1 MFDDLGAEVPLHHP
15 PQRVVS
21 LVPSLTE
28 AIATTAPGV
37 LVGATTWCSHPADLD
52 VPRVRG
58 TKNPDL
64 RLIASLS
71 PDLVVAN
78 QEENR
83 RHDVERLRSAG
94 IPVWVTRIDG
104 VDGALIGLAR
114 LFEEAF
120 SIPQVDWIDAARE
133 VWEAPPTLTGRVALP
148 VWRDPWIWVGRGT
161 YPDDV
166 LHRLGLT
173 NIVDDMRYPHLS
185 HETVRVGNPDL
196 FLLPDEPYPFTATDG
211 PDTLTP
217 SILVPGRSLFWYGP
231 AMVEARATLET
242 TLSRHLDAR

>member
-1 MFDDLGAEVPLHHP
+1 MLDDLGAEVPLHHP

-28 AIATTAPGV
+28 ALATTVPGV
-37 LVGATTWCSHPADLD
+37 LVGATTWCTRPTGLD

-58 TKNPDL
+58 TKNPD
-64 RLIASLS
+64 RDLITSLA

-83 RHDVERLRSAG
+83 RHDVERLRSAD

-104 VDGALIGLAR
+104 VDEALSSLGR
-114 LFEEAF
+114 LFREAF
-120 SIPQVDWIDAARE
+120 SLKQVNWIDAARE

-185 HETVRVGNPDL
+185 HETVRAGNPDL

-211 PDTLTP
+211 PDALTP
-217 SILVPGRSLFWYGP
+217 TVLLPGRSLFWYGP
-231 AMVEARATLET
+231 AMV
-242 TLSRHLDAR
+242 DARIHLEAALA